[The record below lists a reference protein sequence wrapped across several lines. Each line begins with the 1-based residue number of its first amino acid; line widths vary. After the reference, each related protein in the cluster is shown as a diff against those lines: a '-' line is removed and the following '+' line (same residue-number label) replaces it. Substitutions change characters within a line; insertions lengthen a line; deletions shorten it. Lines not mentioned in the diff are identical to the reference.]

1 MKSLKKVL
9 ATFMALVLIVVF
21 LASCTKSKPSSNLNK
36 DGVYTPTKDLELTVW
51 DTQGTDYVAKELG
64 KNVVEDWLV
73 EKTKV
78 KVTNIYGNGGGQWDP
93 LLTKL
98 VAGKNL
104 PDIIHCGAGQ
114 GSTHFA
120 KLDQL
125 GQVWELTP
133 EMIQTYAPEVWKRTP
148 ARYWEE
154 IKIDGK
160 ILGIPYN
167 VPTSPEAFQD
177 LPEGEIQLIMN
188 MKTTPVNTVTSSGSG
203 VIWIRDDILKMI
215 YPNAKSYDEL
225 KALLEERGKPIGDEL
240 MDVPIHSTKEFIDFM
255 YKVKDLNLKE
265 NGKTVYTFGFTGGDN
280 WEALSWL
287 GADMY
292 GYKGHYY
299 SGTWNEAKQ
308 EMEIPIAG
316 EMIRQAAK
324 TENQMINDEV
334 IDPESLAHNMTQFEE
349 KVLNGRYAMMYISML
364 GDPASVNKQLEDA
377 GKPYRYRPFL
387 TNVPAQPDYPMY
399 QTETQWTDSLCLL
412 KTLSEEEVYQVL
424 NWMNVQYTD
433 EYEDIKNWGP
443 KEAGLYRETADGKR
457 EFTDERFTKYFLEGD
472 RTAMTAEDTLGL
484 QGPEAEGYKVGGL
497 FGVRPTMY
505 SKWTPEIYLH
515 HETYAPTM
523 FSGFKFA
530 YDSQY
535 TKNIKTFPQC
545 QVWSACFAEI
555 PEVVSF
561 WGAREQWESQF
572 KLAFA
577 APVKDFDAKWDQ
589 AIAELNK
596 IVNIEETEKKMT
608 AVAKPLADEIKARE

>member
-9 ATFMALVLIVVF
+9 ATFMALVLMVVF
-21 LASCTKSKPSSNLNK
+21 LASCTKSKPSSNLNQ

-51 DTQGTDYVAKELG
+51 DTQGTDYVAKELS

-177 LPEGEIQLIMN
+177 LPEEEIQLIMN
-188 MKTTPVNTVTSSGSG
+188 MKTTPINTVTSSGSG

-225 KALLEERGKPIGDEL
+225 KALLEERGQPIGDEL

-265 NGKTVYTFGFTGGDN
+265 NGKTKCINGFT
-280 WEALSWL
+280 
-287 GADMY
+287 
-292 GYKGHYY
+292 
-299 SGTWNEAKQ
+299 
-308 EMEIPIAG
+308 
-316 EMIRQAAK
+316 
-324 TENQMINDEV
+324 V
-334 IDPESLAHNMTQFEE
+334 
-349 KVLNGRYAMMYISML
+349 
-364 GDPASVNKQLEDA
+364 
-377 GKPYRYRPFL
+377 FL
-387 TNVPAQPDYPMY
+387 
-399 QTETQWTDSLCLL
+399 
-412 KTLSEEEVYQVL
+412 
-424 NWMNVQYTD
+424 
-433 EYEDIKNWGP
+433 
-443 KEAGLYRETADGKR
+443 
-457 EFTDERFTKYFLEGD
+457 
-472 RTAMTAEDTLGL
+472 
-484 QGPEAEGYKVGGL
+484 
-497 FGVRPTMY
+497 
-505 SKWTPEIYLH
+505 
-515 HETYAPTM
+515 
-523 FSGFKFA
+523 
-530 YDSQY
+530 
-535 TKNIKTFPQC
+535 
-545 QVWSACFAEI
+545 
-555 PEVVSF
+555 
-561 WGAREQWESQF
+561 
-572 KLAFA
+572 
-577 APVKDFDAKWDQ
+577 
-589 AIAELNK
+589 
-596 IVNIEETEKKMT
+596 
-608 AVAKPLADEIKARE
+608 